1 MLVCDWQDSLPGLSF
16 HFFFFSLTEYRIWVF
31 SSKDLLP
38 KRQLWY
44 QWDRLCKSCLV
55 NWHLKCTT
63 DFIYQA
69 GRGHCKRGCRKGSP
83 WVNCIQSCTQ
93 MCFGRE
99 EKQTLWTYLTGFI
112 SCTCSSW
119 VRVAIQLAVHVWVP
133 ILPVNLGVWPLRV
146 MRVVGALWGRATG
159 DGENFCAIRIVI
171 FWRITCFP
179 FSLSEKMTWSSV
191 GPWHSSA

>member
-1 MLVCDWQDSLPGLSF
+1 MCCFVIGRTPYLVSPF
-16 HFFFFSLTEYRIWVF
+16 IFFSLTEYGIWLF

-44 QWDRLCKSCLV
+44 QWDSLCKSGLV

-69 GRGHCKRGCRKGSP
+69 RRGHCKCGWRKGSP
-83 WVNCIQSCTQ
+83 WVNCLQSCTQ

-119 VRVAIQLAVHVWVP
+119 VRVAIQQ
-133 ILPVNLGVWPLRV
+133 
-146 MRVVGALWGRATG
+146 VVQHFEANPASKSWCLKFKGH
-159 DGENFCAIRIVI
+159 ESC
-171 FWRITCFP
+171 
-179 FSLSEKMTWSSV
+179 WSSLRESNR
-191 GPWHSSA
+191 GWGEFLCN